1 MTTPLSILFLLALS
15 GTCLTHTTKQDTTD
29 STSLPEEDVIKL
41 AKLKN
46 HTPISDDEIKEFFDK
61 KDCSSYKPD
70 ERIQCDIS
78 LYNAGLTT
86 QLETI
91 NDIKQA
97 LIEWEKEIGTSD
109 SFYFIGLDT
118 VNWALAIGHAEL
130 ILGTTYASLT
140 MMIPRYHKKEYLHHY
155 TKSNKPT
162 IVYAYN
168 EMVGNE
174 VIDHWNTWTAIEGTE
189 NKNILYV
196 ADTKATSRNAKKEK
210 DECKTFME
218 LPKSLKDRKY
228 VTVAINGPLCNKI
241 PTTHRVLIGN
251 YKKIENKGLHT
262 TTVWVPTWE
271 CDPNTLECAG
281 EMSDKE
287 IEWVQHFLA

>member
-61 KDCSSYKPD
+61 KDCSSYKPNK
-70 ERIQCDIS
+70 RIQCDIS

-241 PTTHRVLIGN
+241 PTTHHE
-251 YKKIENKGLHT
+251 Y
-262 TTVWVPTWE
+262 
-271 CDPNTLECAG
+271 
-281 EMSDKE
+281 
-287 IEWVQHFLA
+287 